1 MISRDELYELVWSKP
16 MTKVAEQFE
25 VSNSY
30 MARVC
35 ASLNVPRPERGY
47 WAKLAVGKAPSRED
61 LPEARPGD
69 QLSWSKGGE
78 LSTPEKPRPHHRS
91 LKAPLASLESRLA
104 KSGTHAL
111 VQSAR
116 EHFENGR
123 PVEDGAYLK
132 PYKKVLLDVTTSN
145 ACLSKILGFAN
156 NLFNSLEAAGH
167 RVVLAPSDQRFSR
180 PRIDERQDT
189 GKQRNH
195 YQNSLWSPGRPT
207 LVYVGTVPIGLAILE
222 VSEEVLMRY
231 IGNSKYIREADYV
244 PPKASRYARDFT
256 WTTNKEIPS
265 GRLRLIAYSPYHRV
279 SWSSRWDETA
289 NSTLEETLPAV
300 VKAIESAAVE
310 LATKLEEADRRAE
323 IAHQEWLAAQERRAK
338 EEDRHQVEKSFRES
352 RERLIETI
360 QQWSQVIGVEQFL
373 RGVEERASVLIDEER
388 SHVLKRLTLARDF
401 LGSQDP
407 LDFFLAWKTPTELYK
422 PKYDGPEDTSQL

>member
-1 MISRDELYELVWSKP
+1 MISREELYELVWSKP

-35 ASLNVPRPERGY
+35 ALLNVPRPERGY

-69 QLSWSKGGE
+69 QLFWSKGGE

-91 LKAPLASLESRLA
+91 VKAPPASLEARLP
-104 KSGTHAL
+104 KSSTHAL
-111 VQSAR
+111 VQNAR

-123 PVEDGAYLK
+123 PVQDGAYLK
-132 PYKKVLLDVTTSN
+132 PYKKVLLDVTTSK
-145 ACLSKILGFAN
+145 ACLSKILGFAS
-156 NLFNSLEAAGH
+156 NLFNSLEAAGY
-167 RVVLAPSDQRFSR
+167 RVLLAPSDQRFSR
-180 PRIDERQDT
+180 PLIDEREDT
-189 GKQRNH
+189 SKQRSH
-195 YQNSLWSPGRPT
+195 HQNSLWSPGRAT
-207 LVYVGTVPIGLAILE
+207 LVYVGTVPIGLAIVE

-256 WTTNKEIPS
+256 WTTNKEIPA

-279 SWSSRWDETA
+279 SWSSHWDETA
-289 NSTLEETLPAV
+289 NCPLEKTLPAI
-300 VKAIESAAVE
+300 VKAIESAAIE
-310 LATKLEEADRRAE
+310 LATKLEEADHRAK
-323 IAHQEWLAAQERRAK
+323 IAHQERLAAQERGAK
-338 EEDRHQVEKSFRES
+338 EEDRRLVEKSSRES
-352 RERLIETI
+352 REHLTEII
-360 QQWSQVIGVEQFL
+360 QRWSQVIGVEQFL
-373 RGVEERASVLIDEER
+373 RGVEERAAVLVDDDR
-388 SHVLKRLTLARDF
+388 RHVLERLALARKF

-422 PKYDGPEDTSQL
+422 PRYNGPGDAAKL